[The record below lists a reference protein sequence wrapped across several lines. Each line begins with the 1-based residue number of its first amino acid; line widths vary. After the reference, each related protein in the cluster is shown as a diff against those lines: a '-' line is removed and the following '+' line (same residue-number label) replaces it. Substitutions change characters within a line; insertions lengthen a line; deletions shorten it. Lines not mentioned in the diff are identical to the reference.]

1 MTSNIRFSAVQRH
14 SSPSSCAFSP
24 GSSLYAAAFDDHII
38 VRFTEDMQPA
48 THFVCS
54 LGQQGIPEG
63 IENTQIK
70 HLTWRFD
77 SKYLLACDPQ
87 FGVVW
92 VFAVTDAS
100 REPRAVIRAGVEGFA
115 RCEWSGTGTEVLC
128 FSDNGVSTVIQCETG
143 FHFADK
149 FQREVTHNDLQP
161 YRWRDHIHSRV
172 QECYWL

>member
-1 MTSNIRFSAVQRH
+1 MTSDIRFSAVQRH

-48 THFVCS
+48 THFVCTLS
-54 LGQQGIPEG
+54 QHEAPEG
-63 IENTQIK
+63 IGGVQIK

-87 FGVVW
+87 LGVVW
-92 VFAVTDAS
+92 VFAITDAAT
-100 REPRAVIRAGVEGFA
+100 EPRAVIRAGVEGFI
-115 RCEWSGTGTEVLC
+115 RCEWSGTGAEVLC
-128 FSDNGVSTVIQCETG
+128 FSDNGVSTVIQCESS
-143 FHFADK
+143 FHFADG
-149 FQREVTHNDLQP
+149 FRLEASHNNLQP
-161 YRWRDHIHSRV
+161 HRRRDLIHSRV